1 LKISEKKSLIL
12 LKRPKNIIRIKMIKN
27 KSAIEEFN
35 NWAKIG
41 KDVGMENGHANS
53 VSQMINIF
61 EKRFDVNNVKS
72 MLDLGCG
79 NGWMLRK
86 LASKYSLDVGLGI
99 DGSAEMINKA
109 KKYQTNLDYLC
120 MDITKWK
127 ASRSYD
133 LIMSMEFIYYL
144 NDPETVFNNIFNN
157 AAHKESIFIFGIDH
171 YKENQDSLSWPSDLG
186 VYMNTLSINEW
197 IDLYRKIGMKDI
209 EYEQFVTKEDSEG
222 TLIISGIK

>member
-1 LKISEKKSLIL
+1 
-12 LKRPKNIIRIKMIKN
+12 MIKN

-197 IDLYRKIGMKDI
+197 IDLYRKIGMKGI
-209 EYEQFVTKEDSEG
+209 EYEQFVTKEDSAG

>member
-1 LKISEKKSLIL
+1 
-12 LKRPKNIIRIKMIKN
+12 MIKN

-61 EKRFDVNNVKS
+61 EKRFDVKNVKS

-86 LASKYSLDVGLGI
+86 LASKYSLNVGLGI

-186 VYMNTLSINEW
+186 VYMNTLSINE
-197 IDLYRKIGMKDI
+197 L
-209 EYEQFVTKEDSEG
+209 S
-222 TLIISGIK
+222 LIHI

>member
-1 LKISEKKSLIL
+1 M
-12 LKRPKNIIRIKMIKN
+12 KRPKNIIRIKTIKN

-109 KKYQTNLDYLC
+109 KKYQTNLDDLC

-157 AAHKESIFIFGIDH
+157 AAHKESIFIIGIDH

>member
-1 LKISEKKSLIL
+1 M
-12 LKRPKNIIRIKMIKN
+12 KRPKNIIRIKTIKN

-61 EKRFDVNNVKS
+61 EKRFDVKNVKS

-86 LASKYSLDVGLGI
+86 LASKYSLNVGLGI
-99 DGSAEMINKA
+99 DGSVEMINKA

-120 MDITKWK
+120 IDITNWK

>member
-1 LKISEKKSLIL
+1 
-12 LKRPKNIIRIKMIKN
+12 MIKN

-157 AAHKESIFIFGIDH
+157 AAHKESIFIIGIDH

>member
-1 LKISEKKSLIL
+1 M
-12 LKRPKNIIRIKMIKN
+12 KRPKNIIRIKTIKN

-61 EKRFDVNNVKS
+61 EKRFDVKNVKS

-86 LASKYSLDVGLGI
+86 LASKYSLNVGLGI
-99 DGSAEMINKA
+99 DGSVEMINKA

-120 MDITKWK
+120 IDITKWK

-157 AAHKESIFIFGIDH
+157 AAHKESIFIIGIDH

-197 IDLYRKIGMKDI
+197 IDLYRKIGMKGI
-209 EYEQFVTKEDSEG
+209 EYEQFVTKDDSAG

>member
-1 LKISEKKSLIL
+1 
-12 LKRPKNIIRIKMIKN
+12 MIKN

-120 MDITKWK
+120 IDITKWK

-157 AAHKESIFIFGIDH
+157 AAHKESIFIIGIDH

-197 IDLYRKIGMKDI
+197 IDLYRKIGMKGI
-209 EYEQFVTKEDSEG
+209 EYEQFVTKDDSAG

>member
-1 LKISEKKSLIL
+1 
-12 LKRPKNIIRIKMIKN
+12 MIKN

-157 AAHKESIFIFGIDH
+157 AAHKESIFIIGIDH

-197 IDLYRKIGMKDI
+197 IDLYRKIGMKGI
-209 EYEQFVTKEDSEG
+209 EYEQFVTKDDSAG

>member
-1 LKISEKKSLIL
+1 M
-12 LKRPKNIIRIKMIKN
+12 KRPKNIIRIKTIKN

-157 AAHKESIFIFGIDH
+157 DAHKESIFIIGIDH

-197 IDLYRKIGMKDI
+197 IDLYRKIGMKGI
-209 EYEQFVTKEDSEG
+209 EYEQFVTKDDSAG

>member
-1 LKISEKKSLIL
+1 M
-12 LKRPKNIIRIKMIKN
+12 KRPKNIIRIKTIKN

-197 IDLYRKIGMKDI
+197 IDLYRKIGMKGI
-209 EYEQFVTKEDSEG
+209 EYEKFVTKDDSAG

>member
-1 LKISEKKSLIL
+1 MIL
-12 LKRPKNIIRIKMIKN
+12 LKRPKNIIRIKTIKN

-86 LASKYSLDVGLGI
+86 LASKYSLNVGLGI
-99 DGSAEMINKA
+99 DGSVEMINKA

-120 MDITKWK
+120 ADITKWK

>member
-1 LKISEKKSLIL
+1 
-12 LKRPKNIIRIKMIKN
+12 MIKN

-197 IDLYRKIGMKDI
+197 IDLYRKIGMKGI
-209 EYEQFVTKEDSEG
+209 EYEQFVTKDDSAG

>member
-1 LKISEKKSLIL
+1 MIL
-12 LKRPKNIIRIKMIKN
+12 LKRPKNIIRIKTIKN

-41 KDVGMENGHANS
+41 KDVGMENGHASS

-61 EKRFDVNNVKS
+61 EKRFDVKNVKS

-86 LASKYSLDVGLGI
+86 LASKYSLNVGLGI
-99 DGSAEMINKA
+99 DGSVEMINKA

-120 MDITKWK
+120 ADITTWK

-171 YKENQDSLSWPSDLG
+171 YKENKDSLSWPSDLG

>member
-1 LKISEKKSLIL
+1 M
-12 LKRPKNIIRIKMIKN
+12 KRPKNIIRIKTIKN

-61 EKRFDVNNVKS
+61 EKRFDVKNVKS

-86 LASKYSLDVGLGI
+86 LASKYSLNVGLGI
-99 DGSAEMINKA
+99 DGSVEMINKA

-120 MDITKWK
+120 ADITTWK